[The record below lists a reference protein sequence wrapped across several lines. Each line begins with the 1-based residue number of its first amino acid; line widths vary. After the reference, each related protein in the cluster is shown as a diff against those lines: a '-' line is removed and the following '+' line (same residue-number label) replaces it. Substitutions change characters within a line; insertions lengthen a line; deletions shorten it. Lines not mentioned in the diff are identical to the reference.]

1 MNDKEMVSIEK
12 INLKEEYLI
21 KDNIGISLGRFFII
35 DRSLSNRTC
44 IIRLNFYKEE
54 MESLLL
60 QSLNIIL
67 KKFLGLNDIHK
78 LNIII
83 NEDVS
88 LKPFLSL
95 GFILEGILQNRTTSN
110 DTKIKD
116 EFIFGINAHSYI
128 NQRSK
133 NIFMLKGR
141 KVTLRL
147 LTPEDYKDVL
157 DYNIRNK
164 EHLKRFEH
172 LKDQSFYTK
181 EVQQNILI
189 ESYKQYLNGTSLVL
203 GIYSEGS
210 FIGKIQL
217 SNIVQGIFKS
227 AFLGYSI
234 DKDFEGRGFMK
245 EAVVKVIDYAFR
257 DMELHRIEASTLV
270 DNYRSRAVLKSCGF
284 QEIGLNKD
292 YLYVDG
298 KWRDHISFFKINK
311 ELY

>member
-1 MNDKEMVSIEK
+1 MNDKEMVIIEK
-12 INLKEEYLI
+12 VNLKEEYLI

-35 DRSLSNRTC
+35 DKSLSNKTC

-54 MESLLL
+54 MECLLIRSLKLML
-60 QSLNIIL
+60 EFFL
-67 KKFLGLNDIHK
+67 KSDDVHK

-83 NEDVS
+83 NEDVNP
-88 LKPFLSL
+88 KPFVDL
-95 GFILEGILQNRTTSN
+95 GFTLEGILQNKTTTN
-110 DTKIKD
+110 TKIKD
-116 EFIFGINAHSYI
+116 EFIFGINSYSYI
-128 NQRSK
+128 NQISK
-133 NIFMLKGR
+133 NIFMLKGKR
-141 KVTLRL
+141 VILKL

-164 EHLKRFEH
+164 EHLQRFEH

-181 EVQQNILI
+181 EVQKGILI
-189 ESYKQYLNGTSLVL
+189 DSYKQYLNGTSLAL
-203 GIYSEGS
+203 GIYNEGS

-234 DKDFEGRGFMK
+234 DKEFEGRGFMK
-245 EAVVKVIDYAFR
+245 ESVVKVINYAFR

-270 DNYRSRAVLKSCGF
+270 DNYRSRAVLKSSGF

-292 YLYVDG
+292 YLYING
-298 KWRDHISFFKINK
+298 QWRDHISFFKINK